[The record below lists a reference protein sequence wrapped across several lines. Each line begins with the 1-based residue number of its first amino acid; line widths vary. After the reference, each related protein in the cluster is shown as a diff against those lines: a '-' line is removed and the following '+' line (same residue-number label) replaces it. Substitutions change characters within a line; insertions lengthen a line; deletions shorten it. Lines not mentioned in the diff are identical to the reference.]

1 MAKIKL
7 FINPTKLEI
16 GQFRKLYK
24 DIDPQVMQ
32 KIEGDNIR
40 VEINR
45 HESYVFLA
53 FHIPEYILQSKSIE
67 SVEINIFYD
76 RKLNDAFVFAFHTSH
91 VIRKYEKQ
99 IRAIQFTSFSKF
111 LEQIL
116 TILLED
122 EARIIEH
129 ILQDTRSLKEEYKS
143 SKDSSLLIRH
153 LTNNLTN
160 ISALKLVYDN
170 QDQLLNKTEEYIR
183 NYEDSTISYQRNYIS
198 QELEFAKDFCQTLMH
213 SINTKYQVRM
223 TDIMYT
229 YTRFTFVLF
238 LTGAVFEIVYG
249 FINDPSPAKLTFW
262 FCGLG
267 ILAGSL
273 IMLKKF

>member
-1 MAKIKL
+1 MAKIQL
-7 FINPTKLEI
+7 LINPSKQEI
-16 GQFRKLYK
+16 VQFRKLYK
-24 DIDPQVMQ
+24 NVDPLVMQ

-40 VEINR
+40 VEIHR

-53 FHIPEYILQSKSIE
+53 FHIPEYAGKTKSIE

-76 RKLNDAFVFAFHTSH
+76 RKDNNAYLFAFHTSH
-91 VIRKYEKQ
+91 VVRKYEKQ
-99 IRAIQFTSFSKF
+99 IRAIKFTSFSKF
-111 LEQIL
+111 LESIL

-129 ILQDTRSLKEEYKS
+129 ILQDTRAVKEEYKS
-143 SKDSSLLIRH
+143 SSNSSLLIRH
-153 LTNNLTN
+153 LTNNLNN
-160 ISALKLVYDN
+160 ISTLKLIYDN
-170 QDQLLNKTEEYIR
+170 QDQLLDKTEEYIR

-198 QELEFAKDFCQTLMH
+198 EELEFAKEYCQTLMH

-229 YTRFTFVLF
+229 YTRFTFVIF

-249 FINDPSPAKLTFW
+249 FVNDPSPTKITFW
-262 FCGLG
+262 FAGLT

>member
-1 MAKIKL
+1 
-7 FINPTKLEI
+7 
-16 GQFRKLYK
+16 
-24 DIDPQVMQ
+24 MQ

-40 VEINR
+40 VEIHR

-53 FHIPEYILQSKSIE
+53 FHIPEYIVSSKSIE
-67 SVEINIFYD
+67 SVEINIFFD
-76 RKLNDAFVFAFHTSH
+76 RKTNDAYVFAFHTSH
-91 VIRKYEKQ
+91 VIRKYEQQ
-99 IRAIQFTSFSKF
+99 IKSIRFSSYSKF

-116 TILLED
+116 SILLED

-129 ILQDTRSLKEEYKS
+129 ILEDTRVLKEEYKS
-143 SKDSSLLIRH
+143 SKDASLLIRH
-153 LTNNLTN
+153 LTNNLNN
-160 ISALKLVYDN
+160 ISALKLIYDN
-170 QDQLLNKTEEYIR
+170 QDQFLDKTEENIR
-183 NYEDSTISYQRNYIS
+183 NYENSTINYQRNYIS
-198 QELEFAKDFCQTLMH
+198 QELEFAKDFCQTLMQ

-249 FINDPSPAKLTFW
+249 FVNDPSPAKLTFW
-262 FCGLG
+262 LCGLG

-273 IMLKKF
+273 IMLKRF